1 MPRLTATFLIITLAS
16 IGMPALN
23 GFIGEFLTMMGAYL
37 WDPRLVVGAGLGVI
51 LSAVYML
58 GLFQKVYLGDVTNP
72 KNASLPD
79 LTPREWASV
88 APLCAMA
95 IVMGVFPSLFLRPME
110 PSVRKVVERV
120 QAVRP
125 VRVALPREAGPKDA
139 ATGGAELARLL
150 AEPR

>member
-1 MPRLTATFLIITLAS
+1 VMPRLTATFLIITLAS

-58 GLFQKVYLGDVTNP
+58 GLFQKVYLGDVTNA

-79 LTPREWASV
+79 LNLREWAAV
-88 APLCAMA
+88 APLCALA
-95 IVMGVFPSLFLRPME
+95 IFMGVFPSVFLRPME

-120 QAVRP
+120 QAARP
-125 VRVALPREAGPKDA
+125 VRVESPRTPPAVAA
-139 ATGGAELARLL
+139 ATGQPVETQVAGR
-150 AEPR
+150 